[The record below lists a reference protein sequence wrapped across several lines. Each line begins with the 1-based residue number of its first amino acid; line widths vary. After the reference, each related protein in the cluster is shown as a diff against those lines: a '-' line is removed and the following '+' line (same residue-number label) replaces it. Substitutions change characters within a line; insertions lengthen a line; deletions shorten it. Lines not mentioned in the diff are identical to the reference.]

1 VTKQVEFVRNPI
13 WNEKA
18 QKIQYFERIV
28 IPFFLTYSI
37 STTIIMKEET
47 DQWYVSSEI
56 KELDTPML
64 IVYKDRVI
72 QNIQTAIAMIG
83 NVERLRP
90 HIKTNKSEE
99 VSRLMLKAGIKKF
112 KCATIAEAE
121 MLGICGAPDV
131 LLAYQPIGPKCA
143 RFVSLIEKF
152 PFTSYS
158 CLVDHPE
165 AAKQMS
171 VIFSTRGLKVP
182 VYLDLN
188 LGQNRTGIVP
198 DEHAFDL
205 WIICAALPGIKP
217 IGLHGYDGHIR
228 DQDWNARKNNCDVA
242 FERIALLAKIIAEKG
257 FSKPIIVAG
266 GSPTFSIHCKRKNIE
281 CSPGTFV
288 YWDKGYLDLCPEQ
301 DFIPAAL
308 VITRIV
314 SFPDNA
320 KICVDLGHKSVGAE
334 NDLARRV
341 FFLNAP
347 ELKPI
352 GQSEE
357 HLVLEAGTGHS
368 YQIGDVLYGLPYHI
382 CPTVALYE
390 RAIVIEEGKA
400 SGEWK
405 NISRNRKISI

>member
-1 VTKQVEFVRNPI
+1 MK
-13 WNEKA
+13 
-18 QKIQYFERIV
+18 
-28 IPFFLTYSI
+28 
-37 STTIIMKEET
+37 KEEINWYPISDT
-47 DQWYVSSEI
+47 DLVDSPA
-56 KELDTPML
+56 LL
-64 IVYKDRVI
+64 IYPERVNR
-72 QNIQTAIAMIG
+72 NIQTAIDMI
-83 NVERLRP
+83 VDVARLRP
-90 HIKTNKSEE
+90 HIKTNKSAE

-121 MLGICGAPDV
+121 MLGSCGAPDV
-131 LLAYQPIGPKCA
+131 LLAYQPVGPKCA

-152 PFTSYS
+152 PSTVYS

-171 VIFSTRGLKVP
+171 VVFSAKGLKVP

-188 LGQNRTGIVP
+188 LGQNRTGILP
-198 DEHAFDL
+198 DEHALDL
-205 WIICAALPGIKP
+205 WMVCAALPGIKP
-217 IGLHGYDGHIR
+217 VGLHGYDGHIR
-228 DQDWNARKNNCDVA
+228 DLDWNTRKINCDKA
-242 FERIALLAKIIAEKG
+242 FESIALLAKIIAEKG
-257 FSKPIIVAG
+257 FTKPVIVAG
-266 GSPTFSIHCKRKNIE
+266 GSPTYSIHCKRKNIE

-308 VITRIV
+308 VMTRIV
-314 SFPDNA
+314 SFPDST
-320 KICVDLGHKSVGAE
+320 KICIDLGHKSIGAE

-357 HLVLEAGTGHS
+357 HLVLEAGAGHP

-390 RAIVIEEGKA
+390 RAIVIEEGIP
-400 SGEWK
+400 SGEWR
-405 NISRNRKISI
+405 NISRDRKISI